1 MVAGMPATET
11 LPVVIACPNCGTRY
25 QVPFATIGAKG
36 RNVQCAHCGKS
47 WQARAEAPQREKSRK
62 ALEEDVLDQKFAEEE
77 RRAKLGASER
87 ADDIAKSALPARS
100 ADHQRTLDEIKAAI
114 APRPGIGPI
123 EALDAAAQ
131 KRQQQEFSR
140 RQRSLA
146 SRLPVARFR
155 RTARNLALAV
165 AVLLCAGGIFARG
178 AIVEQ
183 LPQLAGLYAAIGLGV
198 NVVGLDFRDVR
209 TLKSLQQGAE
219 VLVVDGRI
227 ASVANHGA
235 RVPDII
241 VTLLDA
247 KGQSLFEWSVTPMAG
262 ELQPGETVAFS
273 TQLAKPPEGAVNV
286 RLNFANAGAASTPID
301 AASSGQ
307 KDNNG

>member
-1 MVAGMPATET
+1 MSAAET

-47 WQARAEAPQREKSRK
+47 WQAKAEAPPEKLQPK
-62 ALEEDVLDQKFAEEE
+62 AEAALDEKFAEEE
-77 RRAKLGASER
+77 RRTKAGRGGASE
-87 ADDIAKSALPARS
+87 PPMVRS
-100 ADHQRTLDEIKAAI
+100 PEHQRTLDEIKAAI
-114 APRPGIGPI
+114 APKPGAAPA
-123 EALDAAAQ
+123 EVLDPAAQ

-155 RTARNLALAV
+155 RMARNLALAL
-165 AVLLCAGGIFARG
+165 AVLLCAGGIFSRG
-178 AIVEQ
+178 ALVEQ
-183 LPQLAGLYAAIGLGV
+183 FPQLAGLYAAVGLGV

-227 ASVANHGA
+227 ASVTNHEA
-235 RVPDII
+235 RVPDVI
-241 VTLLDA
+241 VTLLGS
-247 KGQSLFEWSVTPMAG
+247 KGQSLFQWSMTPMAG
-262 ELQPGETVAFS
+262 ELEPGESVAFS
-273 TQLAKPPEGAVNV
+273 TQLAKPPEDAVSV
-286 RLNFANAGAASTPID
+286 RLSFVDGRPVDTPL
-301 AASSGQ
+301 Q
-307 KDNNG
+307 K

>member
-1 MVAGMPATET
+1 MSAAET

-47 WQARAEAPQREKSRK
+47 WQAKAEAPAEKLQPK
-62 ALEEDVLDQKFAEEE
+62 AEAALDEKFAEEE
-77 RRAKLGASER
+77 RRTKAGRGGASE
-87 ADDIAKSALPARS
+87 LPMVRS
-100 ADHQRTLDEIKAAI
+100 PEHQRTLDEIKAAI
-114 APRPGIGPI
+114 APKPGAAPA
-123 EALDAAAQ
+123 EVLDPAAQ

-155 RTARNLALAV
+155 RMARNLALAL

-178 AIVEQ
+178 ALVEQ
-183 LPQLAGLYAAIGLGV
+183 FPQLAGLYAAVGLGV

-227 ASVANHGA
+227 ASVTNHEA
-235 RVPDII
+235 RLPDVI
-241 VTLLDA
+241 VTLLGS
-247 KGQSLFEWSVTPMAG
+247 KGQSLFQWSMTPMAG
-262 ELQPGETVAFS
+262 ELEPGESVAFS
-273 TQLAKPPEGAVNV
+273 TQLAKPPEDAVSV
-286 RLNFANAGAASTPID
+286 RLSFVDGRPVDTPL
-301 AASSGQ
+301 Q
-307 KDNNG
+307 K

>member
-1 MVAGMPATET
+1 MSAAET

-47 WQARAEAPQREKSRK
+47 WQAKAEAPAEKLQPK
-62 ALEEDVLDQKFAEEE
+62 AEAALDEKFAEEE
-77 RRAKLGASER
+77 RRTKAGRGAASEP
-87 ADDIAKSALPARS
+87 LVVRS
-100 ADHQRTLDEIKAAI
+100 PEHQRTLDEIKAAI
-114 APRPGIGPI
+114 APKPGAAPA
-123 EALDAAAQ
+123 EVLDPAAQ

-155 RTARNLALAV
+155 RMARNLALAL

-178 AIVEQ
+178 ALVEQ
-183 LPQLAGLYAAIGLGV
+183 FPQLAGLYAAVGLGV

-227 ASVANHGA
+227 ASVTNHEA
-235 RVPDII
+235 RVPDVI
-241 VTLLDA
+241 VTLLGS
-247 KGQSLFEWSVTPMAG
+247 KGQSLFQWSMTPMAG
-262 ELQPGETVAFS
+262 ELEPGESVAFS
-273 TQLAKPPEGAVNV
+273 TQLAKPPEDAVSV
-286 RLNFANAGAASTPID
+286 RLSFVDGRPVDTPL
-301 AASSGQ
+301 Q
-307 KDNNG
+307 K